1 MTSRTTRNLLMTC
14 TAIVALSAV
23 QSRAQEP
30 AAAEATVLETIVVK
44 GKRVAVP
51 AGGVADTP
59 LASQTT
65 AEEIEANQI
74 TSLEDLGRS
83 LEPGVSFNRNTRSV
97 NIRGL
102 EQNRVVTT
110 IDGIPIP
117 YLQDGAREADGGAD
131 SFSFSSLSTIDIVRG
146 ADSSRAGS
154 GALGGAVVLRTL
166 EPEDLIGEG
175 RDWGGVAKSTYDSED
190 RSFGGSAAVAKRI
203 ENTSVLFQGGYRRGH
218 ERDNQGEVGGY
229 STTRSEPNP
238 ADFNEYNLLFKL
250 RQYTDSGHVF
260 GFSGERFERDED
272 IDNRTGQSLTS
283 TYRPGNLDGSE
294 DIRRDRLS
302 LDYRFD
308 AVGDDAWIDR
318 ANAVFYWQ
326 NVLRESGAEGN
337 RATSPAGAYSRNN
350 TFEERSIGFA
360 GNAETSFVTGDL
372 SHQMTG
378 GLNIAFSKASQYSG
392 GNDTCPGGPYPTNP
406 RLPFYS
412 CNFLHTNQS
421 DMPDVDGKTLG
432 VFIEDK
438 IGLRDGP
445 FFLTPGLRY
454 DRYDYDPTA
463 TVAYTSGANYTG
475 MPAGQSEGQF
485 SPKLRASY
493 EPDPGVELYAQW
505 AMGFRAPDVSELYLN
520 YGAPGT
526 YLTVG
531 NPNLEPETSNGFEI
545 GANLGDDDV
554 GGHLGAFYNRYRN
567 FIDSESRVDP
577 TGTYPMGITEYFNRN
592 KVRIYGLEL
601 SGHKRFNNGMRVY
614 GALSLADGED
624 LDSGES
630 IRSVPPLKVVLGT
643 GYATETWGA
652 DLVFTAAKGVEN
664 DADANTIDAPGYGIF
679 DLTGWWEPE
688 QTQGLTI
695 RAGIYNIFDKT
706 YYDAVNLAT
715 ITTPQPDAYYSEPGR
730 TFKVSLTQ
738 RF

>member
-1 MTSRTTRNLLMTC
+1 
-14 TAIVALSAV
+14 
-23 QSRAQEP
+23 
-30 AAAEATVLETIVVK
+30 
-44 GKRVAVP
+44 
-51 AGGVADTP
+51 VADTP

-260 GFSGERFERDED
+260 GFTGERFERDED

-294 DIRRDRLS
+294 DISRDRLS
-302 LDYRFD
+302 
-308 AVGDDAWIDR
+308 
-318 ANAVFYWQ
+318 
-326 NVLRESGAEGN
+326 
-337 RATSPAGAYSRNN
+337 
-350 TFEERSIGFA
+350 
-360 GNAETSFVTGDL
+360 GDL

-454 DRYDYDPTA
+454 DWYDYDPTA

-688 QTQGLTI
+688 QTLGLTI